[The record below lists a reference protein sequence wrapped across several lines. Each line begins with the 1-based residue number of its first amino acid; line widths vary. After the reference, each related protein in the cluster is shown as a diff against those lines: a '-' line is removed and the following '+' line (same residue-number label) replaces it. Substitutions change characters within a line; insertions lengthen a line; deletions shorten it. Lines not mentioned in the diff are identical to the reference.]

1 MLDVSYPTLR
11 AFVHAC
17 HAQGLYALA
26 LILDRSYALASD
38 GRVYSVSFFN

>member
-38 GRVYSVSFFN
+38 GHVYSVSFFN

>member
-17 HAQGLYALA
+17 HVQGLYALA
-26 LILDRSYALASD
+26 LILDHTYALASD
-38 GRVYSVSFFN
+38 GQVYSVSFFN